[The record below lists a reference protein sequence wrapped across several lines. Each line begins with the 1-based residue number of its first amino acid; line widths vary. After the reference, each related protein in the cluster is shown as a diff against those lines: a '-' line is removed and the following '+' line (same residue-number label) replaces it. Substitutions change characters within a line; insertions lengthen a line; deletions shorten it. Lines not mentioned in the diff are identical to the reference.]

1 MSLNELKVR
10 EFTEI
15 LASKSSVPGGGG
27 AAALAG
33 AIGAALGTM
42 VGNFTVGKKKYA
54 SVEPDIL
61 RLMDEAEKLRLEFLS
76 CIDEDAAAF
85 EPLSRAYSIP
95 KDDPVRDET
104 MEECLRGA
112 AAVPM
117 KILELSC
124 RGILLHNE
132 LAEKG
137 STIII
142 SDAGT
147 GAVLCWAA
155 MYAAALNVKVNT
167 KLMSDRE
174 YAEKMNARV
183 DKLMNASWKIA
194 EETYESVMGRYI

>member
-1 MSLNELKVR
+1 MSLNELSVR
-10 EFTEI
+10 EFTEA
-15 LASKSSVPGGGG
+15 LAAKSSVPGGGG

-61 RLMDEAEKLRLEFLS
+61 RLMDEAEKLRCELLS

-95 KDDPVRDET
+95 KDAPGRDET

>member
-1 MSLNELKVR
+1 MSFNELSVR
-10 EFTEI
+10 EFTEA
-15 LASKSSVPGGGG
+15 LAAKSSVPGGGG
-27 AAALAG
+27 AAALVA
-33 AIGAALGTM
+33 ALGAALGSM

-54 SVEPDIL
+54 SVESDIL
-61 RLMDEAEKLRLEFLS
+61 RLMDEAEKLRIELLS
-76 CIDEDAAAF
+76 CVDEDATAF

-95 KDDPVRDET
+95 KDAPGRDET

-124 RGILLHNE
+124 KGILLHRE

-137 STIII
+137 SAIII

-155 MYAAALNVKVNT
+155 MYAAALSVKANT
-167 KLMSDRE
+167 KSMSDRE

-183 DKLMNASWKIA
+183 DGLMDTHWKIA
-194 EETYESVMGRYI
+194 EEVYETVMGRYI